1 MREELAEREL
11 EVERLQTEI
20 GELEAELAAGR
31 PNRDADSQQ
40 AEPSV

>member
-31 PNRDADSQQ
+31 SNRDAESQQ
-40 AEPSV
+40 AEPPA